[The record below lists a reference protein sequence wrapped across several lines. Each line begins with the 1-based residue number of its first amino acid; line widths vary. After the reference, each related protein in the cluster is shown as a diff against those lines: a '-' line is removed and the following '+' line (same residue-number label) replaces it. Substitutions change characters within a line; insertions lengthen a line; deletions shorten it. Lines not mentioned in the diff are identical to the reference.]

1 MPFKIKREL
10 PYLAFTIPAILAYT
24 LFTIIPLLMSFR
36 YSFTNWDGYNRA
48 DFVGLNNYI
57 GMFKDKAMTTAM
69 INTLIYGFFSP
80 FLITLFAI
88 PLSLILNSGMRTRN
102 LQRAIFFFPSVPSA
116 LILGYVWTY
125 ILSPTESG
133 ALNMILSVVG
143 IKPIYW
149 TADAKLA
156 MVSLLILAVWGWSG
170 WHACIYLANLQSI
183 PQELYESGK
192 IDGAGGWNKFRYI
205 TFPMLAPA
213 MTISVML
220 NITGSLKVFDMP
232 YALTGGGPG
241 YATTMITQM
250 IIKRGVSDK
259 LYGKATAMS
268 VLFFLVI
275 FIITF
280 IQLNLMKK
288 REEKLQ

>member
-1 MPFKIKREL
+1 
-10 PYLAFTIPAILAYT
+10 
-24 LFTIIPLLMSFR
+24 
-36 YSFTNWDGYNRA
+36 
-48 DFVGLNNYI
+48 
-57 GMFKDKAMTTAM
+57 
-69 INTLIYGFFSP
+69 
-80 FLITLFAI
+80 
-88 PLSLILNSGMRTRN
+88 
-102 LQRAIFFFPSVPSA
+102 
-116 LILGYVWTY
+116 
-125 ILSPTESG
+125 
-133 ALNMILSVVG
+133 MILSVVG

-183 PQELYESGK
+183 PQEVYESGK